1 MRWIRFVRRLLRLG
15 RSPDP
20 ATPSSQTIT
29 PISAPQRT
37 YVVIGLD
44 FGTSGTK
51 VAVRSL
57 GKGRPVSVVDFGTDQ
72 AGFSRFSF
80 PSTIALEG
88 ARLLFGVEA
97 EEHPRGRVFRSLKR
111 TLIHATEGVRPPS
124 TSATPPRLQDIDK
137 HPHFLVAVYLGA
149 VLRRVCSL
157 VAQEYDADPAF
168 FYNLDIPV
176 SQLDDGPVQRGY
188 QSAFDAAVDFA
199 EDDDCPVDDYPT
211 LWERWVDVLGRESTG
226 TADPARKRWTL
237 VPESSA
243 IVQGA
248 ETALAAM
255 LRDRR
260 RYAAIV
266 DVGAGTTDIGWFR
279 WTRSAEEDRLYFF
292 SAKTSLIGC
301 DDVDD
306 RLLEALDVPD
316 KERARLFSM
325 VREAKPE
332 LATGRSVGFGEGCG
346 SLTSDDLDHA
356 VNKEAGRCFEEYGDS
371 FGQAYKKEKNT
382 DRWRDIRV
390 VLVGGGSQLEGFRRQ
405 FRRHPRW
412 HHRFARDVD
421 FLLPGSIESAGFPG
435 NAVGTMGA
443 TTDPPIDSDIV
454 FLLPALGLSYP
465 VEDIPDP
472 TLPEQIIPL
481 QPGPRGP
488 TGLYTYEAPDD
499 D

>member
-29 PISAPQRT
+29 PTSAPQRT
-37 YVVIGLD
+37 YVIGLD

-57 GKGRPVSVVDFGTDQ
+57 GKGRPVSVVDFGTDK

-80 PSTIALEG
+80 PSTVALDG
-88 ARLLFGVEA
+88 ARFLVGVKA
-97 EEHPRGRVFRSLKR
+97 ERHQGGRVFRSLKR
-111 TLIHATEGVRPPS
+111 TLIHASGGVRPP
-124 TSATPPRLQDIDK
+124 TQSAAPPRLQDIDE
-137 HPHFLVAVYLGA
+137 HPHFLVAVYLGV
-149 VLRRVCSL
+149 VLRRVRKL
-157 VAQEYDADPAF
+157 VAGEYDADPAF

-199 EDDDCPVDDYPT
+199 ESDDFPVDDYPT
-211 LWERWVDVLGRESTG
+211 LWERWVDVMGRETTG
-226 TADPARKRWTL
+226 SADPARKRWTL

-243 IVQGA
+243 IVKGA
-248 ETALAAM
+248 ETALAAI
-255 LRDRR
+255 LPGSR
-260 RYAAIV
+260 RYTAIV

-279 WTRSAEEDRLYFF
+279 WTASDEEDRLYFF
-292 SAKTSLIGC
+292 SAKTSLVGC

-306 RLLEALDVPD
+306 RLLDVLAVPD
-316 KERARLFSM
+316 EERARLFSK

-332 LATGRSVGFGEGCG
+332 LAAGRSVDVGEGDR
-346 SLTSDDLDHA
+346 SLTSGDLDHA
-356 VNKEAGRCFEEYGDS
+356 VNKEAGRCFEEYGGS
-371 FGQAYKKEKNT
+371 FGEAYRKEKNT
-382 DRWRDIRV
+382 DRWKDIRV

-405 FRRHPRW
+405 FGRHPRW
-412 HHRFARDVD
+412 HQEFARDVD
-421 FLLPGSIESAGFPG
+421 FLLPGSIESAEFPA
-435 NAVGTMGA
+435 NAVGSMGA

-472 TLPEQIIPL
+472 TLPDDIAPL

-488 TGLYTYEAPDD
+488 TGLYDYDAPDD